1 MPRPKT
7 LNPRHAAIKNY
18 YKTLAELR
26 SQNVANESALRPA
39 FQNLLAESARLHGWT
54 LIPELSTESRGRT
67 VIPDGT
73 VRDGNDL
80 PRGYWE
86 AKDSADNLEAEIAK
100 KIQRGYP
107 TSNIIFE
114 DTQQAILYQD
124 KREVLRADLA
134 NPLQLADLVNLFHTH
149 VEPEIETFEKA
160 IEEFKDRVP
169 GLGAGPPGTVTGFWA
184 IAWISPRPSGQNPV
198 TVPQAA

>member
-1 MPRPKT
+1 MPRQKA

-18 YKTLAELR
+18 YKTLEELR
-26 SQNVANESALRPA
+26 SQNVTNESALRPA
-39 FQNLLAESARLHGWT
+39 FQNLLAKSARLHGWT

-73 VRDGNDL
+73 VRDSNYL

-86 AKDSADNLEAEIAK
+86 AKDTADDLKAEIEK

-124 KREVLRADLA
+124 KREILRADL
-134 NPLQLADLVNLFHTH
+134 VNQFHTQ
-149 VEPEIETFEKA
+149 VEPEIETFETHWRQLVSA
-160 IEEFKDRVP
+160 
-169 GLGAGPPGTVTGFWA
+169 
-184 IAWISPRPSGQNPV
+184 
-198 TVPQAA
+198 